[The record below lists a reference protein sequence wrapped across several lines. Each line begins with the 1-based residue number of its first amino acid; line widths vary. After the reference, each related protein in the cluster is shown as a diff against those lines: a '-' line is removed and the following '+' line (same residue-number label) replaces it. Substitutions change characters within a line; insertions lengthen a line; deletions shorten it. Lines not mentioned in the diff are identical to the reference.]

1 MLDIMA
7 MIGTAFGS
15 EQMTSVPQG
24 SDIDGLPDSF
34 NAGDPT
40 STIMPQVVLK
50 V

>member
-7 MIGTAFGS
+7 MIGIAFGS
-15 EQMTSVPQG
+15 EQMTSVLQG
-24 SDIDGLPDSF
+24 SSTDRLPNSS

-40 STIMPQVVLK
+40 STIMPRVVLE